1 MNTSISRFALVAGL
15 LLGHASA
22 SIPAVSSVPAS
33 SQAHAMTATC
43 ETRLGTAS
51 VKSVPTVT
59 HTHTIH
65 DRHPVVVFTT
75 TLDTITVTPT
85 QSTQVVTN
93 YETST
98 VTSTASTVTDIFST
112 TSTFYHTS
120 TFSRQDLPS
129 TATVFLAVSTT
140 STSTSTI
147 PTSSGFLPIADT
159 IPPTPTVYKRSL
171 QEEQEPECALWVDDY
186 RYAQEVVCHEKNVI
200 TMTTTSTV
208 TGSPVTI
215 TAATPV
221 TTVTVTDTI
230 TSRSVVIPSD
240 VSTTLSYST
249 TKTIT
254 ETVEVLASTTT
265 LTSTTTVV
273 GAVATATSYAA
284 CAASN
289 IAGNPLS
296 ADFGSV
302 AGKYMYYVT
311 FSQIAGER
319 LSVGNTA
326 SVYDCCVSCQE
337 SATCAMSYY
346 WHSSV
351 VTYCYL
357 ISSTQCSATDNYATV
372 ALHDAKSNIQM
383 SNGNCGHVV
392 SQS

>member
-1 MNTSISRFALVAGL
+1 MNISISRFALVAGL

-22 SIPAVSSVPAS
+22 GIPAASSLPAS
-33 SQAHAMTATC
+33 SQAHVMTATF
-43 ETRLGTAS
+43 
-51 VKSVPTVT
+51 
-59 HTHTIH
+59 H
-65 DRHPVVVFTT
+65 DRHPVVVLTT
-75 TLDTITVTPT
+75 TLDTITVTPA
-85 QSTQVVTN
+85 QSTQVVTD

-98 VTSTASTVTDIFST
+98 VTSTAFTVTDTFST
-112 TSTFYHTS
+112 TSTFYETS
-120 TFSRQDLPS
+120 TYSRQDSPS

-140 STSTSTI
+140 STTTSTI

-159 IPPTPTVYKRSL
+159 IPSTPTVYKRSL
-171 QEEQEPECALWVDDY
+171 QEEKEPECVPWVDDY
-186 RYAQEVVCHEKNVI
+186 QYAQEVVCYEKNVI

-215 TAATPV
+215 TAATPI

-230 TSRSVVIPSD
+230 TSRSVVVPTD

-249 TKTIT
+249 TKTLT

-284 CAASN
+284 CAANN

-302 AGKYMYYVT
+302 EGKYMYYVT
-311 FSQIAGER
+311 FANIAGEK
-319 LSVGNTA
+319 LTVGNTA

-346 WHSSV
+346 WHSSA

-357 ISSTQCSATDNYATV
+357 ISTSQCSATDTYATV
-372 ALHDAKSNIQM
+372 ALHDAASNIQM

-392 SQS
+392 SEVLP